1 MVKDVRSCVS
11 SIKKSMNA
19 LYLRPLSECSFEQ
32 IPGPLQGVL
41 DLVGEV
47 LEGADRDGLLGRILG
62 RAIRLG

>member
-1 MVKDVRSCVS
+1 
-11 SIKKSMNA
+11 MNA